1 MWALWQSIKDLPS
14 LVMLT
19 TPVVVGG
26 MGIADAVMGNNAPY
40 AMANG
45 QHVAAAGSSAGV
57 VAADDTT
64 GFKAQNDDYE
74 LLFAEAAPNTGA
86 NAGAGTGAVAGD
98 SSLQITSSKSK
109 APKKDDKSKTAPA
122 NPNDPNATASGN
134 PAAPATAANTA
145 GGTGK
150 PTSGTANTGSGKIS
164 SSSSS
169 SKSGSGDLPKV
180 GTHMAPLEMDFG
192 KLPATLSSKTLQDEL
207 SWRQQQRS
215 EELRK
220 LQELNAQLDAA
231 RLELRHEREQI
242 EAALKAKEKANAD
255 EKAALEK
262 KAKEPPPVDP
272 KAEAKR
278 KAQELED
285 KQKLAKTLASMK
297 PDAGAKVIERL
308 HPELAAQI
316 LGMMKPA
323 EAGKIIAAL
332 PPDAG
337 AALTQR
343 IASAHAPT
351 VPQAP
356 KKSDA
361 GGK

>member
-40 AMANG
+40 ANANG
-45 QHVAAAGSSAGV
+45 KQVAAAGSFAGA
-57 VAADDTT
+57 VAADDTAQPS
-64 GFKAQNDDYE
+64 AQNDDYE

-86 NAGAGTGAVAGD
+86 NAGANTGAVAGD

-109 APKKDDKSKTAPA
+109 VPKKDDKNKAAPV
-122 NPNDPNATASGN
+122 NPNDPNAAASGN
-134 PAAPATAANTA
+134 PAAPETVANTA
-145 GGTGK
+145 GNTGK
-150 PTSGTANTGSGKIS
+150 PTSGNGGVGHGKIS

-169 SKSGSGDLPKV
+169 KKSGGGDLPRV
-180 GTHMAPLEMDFG
+180 GTQIAPLEMDFG

-220 LQELNAQLDAA
+220 LQELNAQLDAT

-242 EAALKAKEKANAD
+242 ESALKAKEKASAD
-255 EKAALEK
+255 EKAAIEK
-262 KAKEPPPVDP
+262 KAKEPPPIDP

-308 HPELAAQI
+308 NPELAAQI

-343 IASAHAPT
+343 IANAHAPK
-351 VPQAP
+351 AMP
-356 KKSDA
+356 KPDA